1 MTCFITANQIV
12 EYEAELERP
21 TSKMETYTND
31 KRTKYFL
38 FFGNRNTLNSKTK
51 NPHLRWK
58 GLLQSTKVGQLIWSV
73 TIPFRHLRC
82 V

>member
-21 TSKMETYTND
+21 TSKKETYTND

-58 GLLQSTKVGQLIWSV
+58 GLQSTKMGQLIWSV
-73 TIPFRHLRC
+73 TILLRHLLC
-82 V
+82 L